1 LAVQGAV
8 LGQSKFAKESA
19 SADVGF
25 VPRTYARVAV
35 RTRSFGGFLKEHVVN
50 LVDSFPIEN
59 WSWWRWVTSGRMDHC
74 IAGQRHRAGDCGS
87 MGWLWQRRVQAYV
100 LALLVFAWCNMTNL
114 VRAWSCPR
122 SSSSKRAVGLRM
134 ASLTDDTV
142 APSVSWFSS
151 STRNEKLAI
160 PTSLSSP
167 SLSNSPCCPK
177 QGYGSSIVLTPEERQ
192 LFQLLRRVVQETCST
207 STTLRV
213 AGGWVRDKLL
223 QTPAFSR
230 SKTTSAYSQGSMGRQ
245 GTKIMR
251 PQAQQQQPVDIDIA
265 LDDMMGCEFA
275 QRLNQYLADHGERSV
290 SIGVVLQNPLKSKHL
305 ETATVQVGQFWIDFV
320 NLRSEEYTSSRIPA
334 VTRIGTPHQDALRRD
349 LTINALFY
357 NVHTRQV
364 EDWTGRGFRDLRR
377 GLLATPAAPLET
389 LLDDPLRVLRSV
401 RFAARLGFELDPALW
416 RAAQTV
422 PVRTALAQ
430 KVSRERVGSEVELML
445 QSPAPVQAMQLL
457 SELQLLDTV
466 FPLAQNWPEAAA
478 TATPDDDDD
487 ILRPITSPRLRAQ
500 PCFQRGLALLS
511 ATHQECQYDL
521 QQQQQHDSTA
531 SDATDSDETLL
542 WYAAFLKPWHD
553 ATGKSALQQL
563 LIHDLKRPTRKAAQ
577 VERLLQAADAL
588 KIMSSSNFTAI
599 LEHDLQV
606 TADGT
611 CWFEGRVVDSVTETH
626 PVWKQAMELR
636 QTAAHVVANL
646 GTLSWRTALVLAR
659 AEMIV
664 TAATS
669 PDDIRQRYRDF
680 ATALQQLA
688 LEHKEHGLNGR
699 QLAQILPRLPAG
711 PTFGD
716 VMRAQADWLV
726 QHPGAGTD
734 ALRDYL
740 QQAFVQ
746 YT

>member
-1 LAVQGAV
+1 
-8 LGQSKFAKESA
+8 
-19 SADVGF
+19 
-25 VPRTYARVAV
+25 
-35 RTRSFGGFLKEHVVN
+35 
-50 LVDSFPIEN
+50 
-59 WSWWRWVTSGRMDHC
+59 MDHW
-74 IAGQRHRAGDCGS
+74 IADQKRHRAGDCGS
-87 MGWLWQRRVQAYV
+87 MGWLWQRRVQAYMP
-100 LALLVFAWCNMTNL
+100 ALLLLFSWCSMSL

-122 SSSSKRAVGLRM
+122 SSMRAVGLHM

-151 STRNEKLAI
+151 STRNEKLVI
-160 PTSLSSP
+160 PSSLSTP

-223 QTPAFSR
+223 QTPAFAR
-230 SKTTSAYSQGSMGRQ
+230 SKTTSTFSQGSMGRQ

-251 PQAQQQQPVDIDIA
+251 PQQAQQQPVDIDIA

-275 QRLNQYLADHGERSV
+275 QRLNQYLEDHGERSV

-401 RFAARLGFELDPALW
+401 RFAARLGFSLDPALC

-445 QSPAPVQAMQLL
+445 QSPAPVQAIQLL

-466 FPLAQNWPEAAA
+466 FPLAQNWPEAAVSN
-478 TATPDDDDD
+478 DDDD

-521 QQQQQHDSTA
+521 QQQQQHDST
-531 SDATDSDETLL
+531 DATDETLL

-563 LIHDLKRPTRKAAQ
+563 LIHDLKRPTRTAAQ

-588 KIMSSSNFTAI
+588 KSMSSSSNFTAI
-599 LEHDLQV
+599 LDHNVQV
-606 TADGT
+606 MADDT

-636 QTAAHVVANL
+636 QTAAGVVANL

-659 AEMIV
+659 AESMV
-664 TAATS
+664 AAATS
-669 PDDIRQRYRDF
+669 PDDIRQRCRDF
-680 ATALQQLA
+680 ATALQQLG
-688 LEHKEHGLNGR
+688 LEQKEQGLNGR
-699 QLAQILPRLPAG
+699 QLSAILPRLPAG
-711 PTFGD
+711 PTFGT
-716 VMRAQADWLV
+716 VMRAQADWMV